1 MAQCVLRG
9 KRGRDRIGTSQRA
22 EHMTSTIDIALLGH
36 GRFGRALTELAEDA
50 GLTVGAWD
58 ASAEIPAHRQR
69 GSLAELCASADVVVL
84 AVPVPAMRSVLT
96 LARPHLDP
104 RQLLLDVGSVKVHP
118 VAAMAE
124 VLGDEIPWI
133 GTHPLFG
140 PTSLALAER
149 PLRVVLCPNGQHPLA
164 TARARAFYERL
175 GCWTIEQ
182 DAHGHDKAMA
192 ETHALAFFVAK
203 GMLDAGVDTKVPFA
217 PPSFQA
223 IARTVEVVRSDAG
236 HLFSAICAENP
247 HAHEA
252 RKRLLDALTAA
263 HGLLEK
269 GSASGL
275 PAISIPALSAE
286 SPSNTSAELAETRDL
301 IDDLDRELIELLA
314 RRAELSR
321 RARKAKQRVG
331 QPLHDATR
339 EADLLSARRRLAS
352 DRGLDEESIED
363 VFRAVLRF
371 SRRIQG

>member
-1 MAQCVLRG
+1 MQELDV
-9 KRGRDRIGTSQRA
+9 
-22 EHMTSTIDIALLGH
+22 ALVGH
-36 GRFGRALTELAEDA
+36 GRFGRALADLAEDA

-58 ASAEIPAHRQR
+58 VAGEIPEQR
-69 GSLAELCASADVVVL
+69 RHGDLKSVVRSAKVVVL
-84 AVPVPAMRSVLT
+84 AVPVPVMRAVLET
-96 LARPHLDP
+96 IAPDLSPM
-104 RQLLLDVGSVKVHP
+104 QLVIDVGSVKVRP

-124 VLGDEIPWI
+124 VLGDRVPWI

-149 PLRVVLCPNGQHPLA
+149 PLRVVICPNPIHPEA
-164 TARARAFYERL
+164 ADRARAFYERI
-175 GCWTIEQ
+175 GCWTLTQ
-182 DAHGHDKAMA
+182 DPHGHDKAMA
-192 ETHALAFFVAK
+192 ETHALAFFIAK

-223 IARTVEVVRSDAG
+223 IARTVDVVRSDAG
-236 HLFSAICAENP
+236 HLFAAICAENP
-247 HAHEA
+247 HAHDA

-263 HGLLEK
+263 HGLL
-269 GSASGL
+269 GSPES
-275 PAISIPALSAE
+275 PAARDMSIPAEALPILAPLSQE
-286 SPSNTSAELAETRDL
+286 GVELAETRDL
-301 IDDLDRELIELLA
+301 IDDLDKDLVELLA

-321 RARKAKQRVG
+321 RARKAKQRMG
-331 QPLHDATR
+331 QSMHDATR

>member
-1 MAQCVLRG
+1 VRG
-9 KRGRDRIGTSQRA
+9 KRAAIADP
-22 EHMTSTIDIALLGH
+22 MTRTIDIALLGH
-36 GRFGRALTELAEDA
+36 GRFGRALAELAEDA

-69 GSLAELCASADVVVL
+69 GALAELCASADVVVL
-84 AVPVPAMRSVLT
+84 AVPVPAMRSVLA

-124 VLGDEIPWI
+124 VLGDDIPWI

-149 PLRVVLCPNGQHPLA
+149 PLRVVLCPNARHPQA
-164 TARARAFYERL
+164 TARARAFYEKI

-182 DAHGHDKAMA
+182 DPNGHDKAMA
-192 ETHALAFFVAK
+192 ETHALAFFIAK
-203 GMLDAGVDTKVPFA
+203 GMLDAGVDTKVAFA

-223 IARTVEVVRSDAG
+223 IARTVDVVRSDAG
-236 HLFSAICAENP
+236 HLFAAICAENP
-247 HAHEA
+247 HAHDA
-252 RKRLLDALTAA
+252 RKRLLDALSAA
-263 HGLLEK
+263 HGLLDHAGEP
-269 GSASGL
+269 GQL
-275 PAISIPALSAE
+275 AISIPTLPTEA
-286 SPSNTSAELAETRDL
+286 PSTTSVELAETRDL
-301 IDDLDRELIELLA
+301 IDDLDRELVELLA

-321 RARKAKQRVG
+321 RARKAKQKVG